1 MSDVKRTFLTGM
13 LIAGVLMIIPW
24 YYNALGISNNDQS
37 DSEVMALPEQL
48 PQNNTQI
55 SEKKTAPIKQTL
67 SVKKTYQEF
76 QIINNNFTATVS
88 NLSGGSVVEYV
99 LNSDESQY
107 VGGYDDAGLYRDATP
122 VSLILNTSNLCAP
135 CVQFQ
140 DLNGNTS
147 VVDEPFQLISPAIN
161 SSNVFIVEKD
171 SPAVL
176 VFRVSLNNLEITKTL
191 TITYNKFVINHSV
204 DVKTLNSNS
213 PSAIGFVWD
222 KGIRNTEYNVVDEIS
237 YSLASI
243 GSNKNIENITLSPS
257 SIEDRV
263 NLKSYDDADWVA
275 LRNKYFIMAMVPDA
289 PMKASY
295 SAETFALN
303 SNNLVPSFSS
313 SILNNGDSNLN
324 CDIYLGPLDL
334 ESINE
339 LDSYLDRI
347 MNFGWF
353 ILQPFSRSILW
364 LLKFLHGFGINYGVI
379 LVLFAFIIRFITGP
393 LTKKSYESSQ
403 KMQSLQPQI
412 QKLQEKFKKDPQRL
426 NQETIK
432 LYKESGTNPLGGCL
446 PMLLQMPLLFS
457 LFIVFRS
464 TIEFRGAPFF
474 GWISNLSQ
482 PDTIINLP
490 INIPLYGDQIAFLP
504 ILLGITMFLSQKM
517 SMASMDPKQK
527 PFMYIMSV
535 FFYLIF
541 NSFPSGLNLYYVVY
555 NLLNYLQ
562 QKSLKKAA

>member
-13 LIAGVLMIIPW
+13 LIAGVLMMIPW
-24 YYNALGISNNDQS
+24 YYNTLGISNNDQS
-37 DSEVMALPEQL
+37 DSVAMDLPKA
-48 PQNNTQI
+48 PQNKAQI
-55 SEKKTAPIKQTL
+55 SEKETPPIKQT
-67 SVKKTYQEF
+67 SPIQKTYQEF
-76 QIINNNFTATVS
+76 QVINNNFTSTIS

-99 LNSDESQY
+99 LNDDESQY
-107 VGGYDDAGLYRDATP
+107 VGGYDDAGVYSDTAP
-122 VSLILNTSNLCAP
+122 VSLILNTANLCAP

-140 DLNGNTS
+140 DLNGNTY
-147 VVDEPFQLISPAIN
+147 VVDEPFQLISPAVN
-161 SSNVFIVEKD
+161 SSNIFIVEKD
-171 SPAVL
+171 LPTVL
-176 VFRVSLNNLEITKTL
+176 VFRAFLDNLEITKTL
-191 TITYNKFVINHSV
+191 TISYNKFVINHSV
-204 DVKTLNSNS
+204 DIKMMNNNA
-213 PSAIGFVWD
+213 PSSVGFVWD

-257 SIEDRV
+257 TIEDKV
-263 NLKSYDDADWVA
+263 GLKSYDDADWVA
-275 LRNKYFIMAMVPDA
+275 LRNKYFIMAMVPQT

-295 SAETFALN
+295 AAEAFALN

-313 SILNNGDSNLN
+313 SILNNGASSFS

-364 LLKFLHGFGINYGVI
+364 LLKFLHGFGLNYGVI
-379 LVLFAFIIRFITGP
+379 LVLFAFLIRFITGP

-490 INIPLYGDQIAFLP
+490 IYIPLYGDQIAFLP
-504 ILLGITMFLSQKM
+504 ILLGVTMFLSQKM

-555 NLLNYLQ
+555 NILNYLQ
-562 QKSLKKAA
+562 QKSLKKAV

>member
-13 LIAGVLMIIPW
+13 LIAGVLMLIPW
-24 YYNALGISNNDQS
+24 YYNTMGISGNEQVES
-37 DSEVMALPEQL
+37 KAQEVPELQ
-48 PQNNTQI
+48 QNKQPT
-55 SEKKTAPIKQTL
+55 SEKYTVPAEKTPAIQKN
-67 SVKKTYQEF
+67 YQEF
-76 QIINNNFTATVS
+76 KIINNNFTSTIS

-99 LNSDESQY
+99 LNDDESQY
-107 VGGYDDAGLYRDATP
+107 VGGYDDDGLYSDTYP
-122 VSLILNTSNLCAP
+122 VSLILNTANLCAP
-135 CVQFQ
+135 CIQFQ
-140 DLNGNTS
+140 DLNGSTS
-147 VVDEPFQLISPAIN
+147 VIDEPFQLISPDIN

-171 SPAVL
+171 NPTVL
-176 VFRVSLNNLEITKTL
+176 VFRASLDNLEITKTL
-191 TITYNKFVINHSV
+191 TITYNKFVINHNV
-204 DVKTLNSNS
+204 DIKPVNNSA
-213 PSAIGFVWD
+213 PAAVGFVWD

-243 GSNKNIENITLSPS
+243 GSNKNIENITLSPGS
-257 SIEDRV
+257 VEDKV

-275 LRNKYFIMAMVPDA
+275 LRNKYFIMAMVPQN

-295 SAETFALN
+295 AAETIALN

-313 SILNNGDSNLN
+313 SVLNKGSSNLN

-353 ILQPFSRSILW
+353 VLQPFSRSILW
-364 LLKFLHGFGINYGVI
+364 LLKFLHGFGLNYGVI
-379 LVLFAFIIRFITGP
+379 LVLFAFLIRFITGP

-403 KMQSLQPQI
+403 KMQTLQPQI

-482 PDTIINLP
+482 PDTIVNLP

-504 ILLGITMFLSQKM
+504 ILLGVTMFLSQKM

-562 QKSLKKAA
+562 QKSLKKTA

>member
-13 LIAGVLMIIPW
+13 LIAGVLMLIPW
-24 YYNALGISNNDQS
+24 YYNTMGISGNEQVES
-37 DSEVMALPEQL
+37 KAQEVPELQ
-48 PQNNTQI
+48 QNKQPA
-55 SEKKTAPIKQTL
+55 SEKYTVPAEKTPSIQKN
-67 SVKKTYQEF
+67 YQEF
-76 QIINNNFTATVS
+76 KIINNNFTSTIS

-99 LNSDESQY
+99 LNDDESQY
-107 VGGYDDAGLYRDATP
+107 VGGYDDDGLYSDTYP
-122 VSLILNTSNLCAP
+122 VSLILNTANLCAP
-135 CVQFQ
+135 CIQFQ
-140 DLNGNTS
+140 DLNGSTS
-147 VVDEPFQLISPAIN
+147 VIDEPFQLISPDIN

-171 SPAVL
+171 NPTVL
-176 VFRVSLNNLEITKTL
+176 VFRASLDNLEITKTL
-191 TITYNKFVINHSV
+191 TITYNKFVINHNV
-204 DVKTLNSNS
+204 DIKPVNNSA
-213 PSAIGFVWD
+213 PAAVGFVWD

-243 GSNKNIENITLSPS
+243 GSNKNIENITLSPGS
-257 SIEDRV
+257 VEDKV

-275 LRNKYFIMAMVPDA
+275 LRNKYFIMAMVPQN

-295 SAETFALN
+295 AAETIALN

-313 SILNNGDSNLN
+313 SVLNKGSSNLN

-353 ILQPFSRSILW
+353 VLQPFSRSILW
-364 LLKFLHGFGINYGVI
+364 LLKFLHGFGLNYGVI
-379 LVLFAFIIRFITGP
+379 LVLFAFLIRFITGP

-403 KMQSLQPQI
+403 KMQTLQPQI

-482 PDTIINLP
+482 PDTIVNLP

-504 ILLGITMFLSQKM
+504 ILLGVTMFLSQKM

-562 QKSLKKAA
+562 QKSLKKTA

>member
-13 LIAGVLMIIPW
+13 LIAGVLMMIPW
-24 YYNALGISNNDQS
+24 YYNTLGISSSEQS
-37 DSEVMALPEQL
+37 DSEAMALPEL
-48 PQNNTQI
+48 PQNKTQV
-55 SEKKTAPIKQTL
+55 SEKKTAPVKQAP
-67 SVKKTYQEF
+67 SVKKAYQEF
-76 QIINNNFTATVS
+76 QIINNNFTSTIS

-99 LNSDESQY
+99 LNNRESQY
-107 VGGYDDAGLYRDATP
+107 VGGYDDVGLYSDTAP
-122 VSLILNTSNLCAP
+122 VSLILNTANLCAP

-147 VVDEPFQLISPAIN
+147 VVDEPFQLISPAVN

-171 SPAVL
+171 SPTVL
-176 VFRVSLNNLEITKTL
+176 VFRASLNGLEITKTL

-204 DVKTLNSNS
+204 DIKTVNNKA
-213 PSAIGFVWD
+213 PSAIGFIWD

-243 GSNKNIENITLSPS
+243 GSNKNIENITLSPG

-275 LRNKYFIMAMVPDA
+275 LRNKYFIMAMVPQA
-289 PMKASY
+289 PVKASY
-295 SAETFALN
+295 AAETVALN

-313 SILNNGDSNLN
+313 SILNNGESDLN

-364 LLKFLHGFGINYGVI
+364 LLKFLHGFGLNYGVI
-379 LVLFAFIIRFITGP
+379 LVLFAFLIRFITGP

-504 ILLGITMFLSQKM
+504 ILLGVTMFLSQKM

>member
-517 SMASMDPKQK
+517 SMASMDPKQT